1 MAVRTWPGSTP
12 DVMPAFARGHLGEA
26 DGCMSSPSPSTAGSL
41 PNPPWGG
48 RHMVS
53 YMPFTCNY
61 CIYGGKKSPGLR
73 IMLKAQSVVSL
84 LLNYLLIVCGD
95 QLF

>member
-26 DGCMSSPSPSTAGSL
+26 DGCVSSPSSPSPSTAGSL

-48 RHMVS
+48 DTWS
-53 YMPFTCNY
+53 LTCLLHA
-61 CIYGGKKSPGLR
+61 IIAFMEKKKSGTENYAKGTKCRQLNFE
-73 IMLKAQSVVSL
+73 LSADSL
-84 LLNYLLIVCGD
+84 W
-95 QLF
+95 